1 MEDYCRSGMEGTMDA
16 RRLAH
21 YAHYS
26 RPRCEL
32 SRVFTDGDC
41 GGREEGFI
49 RVMGMILYLQRKCLL
64 SVSLEREMMPFTVSE
79 LQWEVPSL
87 HDP

>member
-32 SRVFTDGDC
+32 SRVFTDGHYC
-41 GGREEGFI
+41 GGRDDEAILVLGT
-49 RVMGMILYLQRKCLL
+49 ILYNACRLRL
-64 SVSLEREMMPFTVSE
+64 SRGK
-79 LQWEVPSL
+79 
-87 HDP
+87 